1 MINSR
6 TMQLVGTAVATDTIS
21 LDSDDLVSLVA
32 EHDVSVGDAR
42 DDNDVDTLVKSRGK
56 GNPRRVKGKGIEGK
70 GRGTENLTLDL
81 RGLGG
86 Y

>member
-32 EHDVSVGDAR
+32 ERDVSVGDAR
-42 DDNDVDTLVKSRGK
+42 DDNSVDTRAD
-56 GNPRRVKGKGIEGK
+56 E
-70 GRGTENLTLDL
+70 TLDI
-81 RGLGG
+81 GG
-86 Y
+86 STSSLTSSRYQDMYPR